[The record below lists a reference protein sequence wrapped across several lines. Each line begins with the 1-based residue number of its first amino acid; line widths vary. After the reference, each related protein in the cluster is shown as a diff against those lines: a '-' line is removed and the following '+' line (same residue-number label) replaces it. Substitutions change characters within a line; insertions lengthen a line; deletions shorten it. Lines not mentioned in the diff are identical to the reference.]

1 MPSATVGMSDG
12 WRKMAIETIR
22 RFTVTHVLTL
32 RFEVHAPSIGGE
44 EPARKNPDF
53 HVIFRGQPY
62 FWGFFLGAQK

>member
-1 MPSATVGMSDG
+1 
-12 WRKMAIETIR
+12 MAIETIR